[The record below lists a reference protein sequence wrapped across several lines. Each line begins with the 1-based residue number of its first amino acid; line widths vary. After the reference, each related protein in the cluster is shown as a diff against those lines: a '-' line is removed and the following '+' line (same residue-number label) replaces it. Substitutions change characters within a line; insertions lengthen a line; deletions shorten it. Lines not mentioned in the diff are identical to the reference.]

1 MQYLIINKI
10 LYKVHDLI
18 LTMRANDKILLTK
31 VALKLNKDALQNGIF
46 TFNKPTL
53 VRIQIT

>member
-1 MQYLIINKI
+1 M
-10 LYKVHDLI
+10 HDLI